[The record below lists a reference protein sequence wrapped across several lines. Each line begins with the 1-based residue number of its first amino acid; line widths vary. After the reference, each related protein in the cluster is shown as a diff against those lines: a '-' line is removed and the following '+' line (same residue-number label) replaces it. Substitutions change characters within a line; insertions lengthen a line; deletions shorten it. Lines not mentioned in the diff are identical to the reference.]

1 MISHSKSQCREA
13 GTGATWY
20 PSVMSSPNAARV
32 SDIDPV
38 AAAVANAPED
48 DREVTAPELE
58 ALREA
63 RADRQP
69 FVSGATMTASIA
81 ERSQRDE

>member
-1 MISHSKSQCREA
+1 
-13 GTGATWY
+13 
-20 PSVMSSPNAARV
+20 MSSPNAARV
-32 SDIDPV
+32 SELDPV

-48 DREVTAPELE
+48 DREVTTAELD

-63 RADRQP
+63 RADTRA
-69 FVSGATMTASIA
+69 FVSSATVTARIA

>member
-1 MISHSKSQCREA
+1 
-13 GTGATWY
+13 
-20 PSVMSSPNAARV
+20 MSSPNAARI
-32 SDIDPV
+32 SEIDPV

-48 DREVTAPELE
+48 DREVTAAELE

-63 RADRQP
+63 RADKQP
-69 FVSGATMTASIA
+69 FVSGATVTVRIA